1 MQTSSIE
8 LLLIRQKYSL
18 QTLSNKC
25 PFPSKINSSQLQK
38 DPSYQQ
44 LDNITL
50 SEIYMLRVQWVR
62 KNMYNNDSTH
72 Q

>member
-25 PFPSKINSSQLQK
+25 QFPSKINSSELQK

-44 LDNITL
+44 LDYISL
-50 SEIYMLRVQWVR
+50 SEMYMLRVQWVR